1 MDTAIRE
8 GCGTF
13 LGLKLHHANGEPP
26 CSECL
31 RREDLRRAEHE
42 GIPHRL
48 PPANDWPD
56 ITPIQASWNRYV
68 LAEALRESDR
78 EHRRKT

>member
-13 LGLKLHHANGEPP
+13 LGLKLHHANREPP

-31 RREDLRRAEHE
+31 RGEDLRRAEHE

-48 PPANDWPD
+48 PPPRAWPQV
-56 ITPIQASWNRYV
+56 TPDQAERNLGV
-68 LAEALRESDR
+68 LHEALREHAR
-78 EHRRKT
+78 ERRKQA